1 MTSYGMTT
9 SIRFM
14 YDRMVIRLNC
24 FYLLQRGKVGAQ
36 LWSLFDTV
44 KRFVRNIMHEKIG
57 FNIAFNQFIWCLIS
71 KKILNV
77 SIKFEALIIDILD
90 RLLWEKFYKN
100 IRVGLSHHKNTLD
113 WFNFISS
120 NISLRSFEKQMNH
133 LFSMSYISP
142 QSLCSKVIEKWSS
155 GSKYKFMCRNIKYL
169 KGFKEMYRFKYNW
182 HS

>member
-14 YDRMVIRLNC
+14 YIKMVIRLNC

-133 LFSMSYISP
+133 LLSMSYIYRLRAYVRRLLKNEVLVQNTNS
-142 QSLCSKVIEKWSS
+142 CVEKA
-155 GSKYKFMCRNIKYL
+155 L
-169 KGFKEMYRFKYNW
+169 KEY
-182 HS
+182 